1 MIQDNFPEVFK
12 KDLKIHI
19 ERAHLILE
27 TLNPELSTS
36 RYDVI
41 KLQDFKDKEK
51 YLYNTCK
58 GKKIIKL
65 SHGF

>member
-1 MIQDNFPEVFK
+1 MIQTIFLNLKK

-36 RYDVI
+36 RHDVI
-41 KLQDFKDKEK
+41 KL
-51 YLYNTCK
+51 
-58 GKKIIKL
+58 
-65 SHGF
+65 